1 MTCLQAAITVAFAT
15 STSFAFAAPLPD
27 AGKLT
32 EPNQPGQMLTTEQA
46 FEAEILEVA
55 KAQRV
60 SPNQARSILNI
71 EAQSGEIVAAIR
83 ERYKNR
89 LAGIFIEHNAEGHR
103 LVVRLKGAELVPKQ
117 SHQFGDDV
125 LIVDFQPGAT
135 HTVNELVAALN
146 TVTQGDVAASIPGA
160 HGGYVDE
167 RTGELVIE
175 VNPNS
180 EAGKG
185 SAAVVAR
192 EMVQKLVGVPVRIEK
207 GEAAEIQAVFGS
219 GTLGNGCTAGFTVN
233 HAASGLQGVLTAG
246 HCQTASGSD
255 TYSGIDG
262 ATATLEQKGWVQNA
276 KTDLLWYKGT
286 TEEKFGPWFYAD
298 AWRQV
303 TGRRTQAATAVG
315 ASFCHYGKTSGYSC
329 GVIKTVYGNP
339 GSICGAPN
347 ESNPCNASFVGVEG
361 TDLRCLGGDSGGP
374 WFTAATLAA
383 GIHFAGPKSGVGRCW
398 YSSTDYAYSDLGL
411 NLLYK

>member
-1 MTCLQAAITVAFAT
+1 MPFRMTCLQAAITVAFAT

-262 ATATLEQKGWVQNA
+262 ATATLEQKAGC
-276 KTDLLWYKGT
+276 KTLKPIFSGT
-286 TEEKFGPWFYAD
+286 RE
-298 AWRQV
+298 RQKRSSVPGSMRMLGGKLPVAAHKRQLRWARAFAIMARHRV
-303 TGRRTQAATAVG
+303 TLAGLSKPCMATQALSAVRRTKATPAMHRLWALKARTCAAWVATAVVPGLPPLPWPLASISQDRRVAWAG
-315 ASFCHYGKTSGYSC
+315 AGTPAPTMLTRISG
-329 GVIKTVYGNP
+329 
-339 GSICGAPN
+339 
-347 ESNPCNASFVGVEG
+347 
-361 TDLRCLGGDSGGP
+361 
-374 WFTAATLAA
+374 
-383 GIHFAGPKSGVGRCW
+383 
-398 YSSTDYAYSDLGL
+398 
-411 NLLYK
+411 